1 MNTYFMTF
9 QVTPT
14 ESNEHYNLVGG
25 ALASC
30 WVLGDDAQSAYSQ
43 AEFFVSKGDWEI
55 EKVDTFPVETTK
67 EHFLERD
74 IGIEQYVKAQEKGI
88 AIFYTAWARDG
99 RTTAGPLTMNSSYKF
114 DLSEYLRK
122 QKQLRRKGR
131 CLHFDGSHRC
141 KNIIN
146 AHSIQKNQ
154 SLAAISEDGHVYKP
168 SADISSLKKNRG
180 CLTYEKCGINR
191 VSTFLGFCK
200 KHDNELFEPID
211 NNPLLPTDQ
220 QVFLYAYR
228 SLCRELFV
236 KENSLNLV
244 ENQLLLVPEGNAI
257 KELLLG
263 TKIGTTFGLKNLRE
277 HKSIY
282 DESLKKKAYFHIRYV
297 LFISNQK
304 PFMAFS
310 GLLYPE
316 FDFMGRH
323 LQNLGD
329 HQQKLELITMST
341 APLDSGWGVLFS
353 WHESSSSVCIDF
365 MRSLATMA
373 HEGHRLGDLLF
384 RMAIT
389 NCENLA
395 IAPEWWENLPEN
407 QKEKIESKATLMAN
421 IFSMRK
427 PTYLMEGIEGIAP
440 WDFEDVIDNMD

>member
-9 QVTPT
+9 QVIPT
-14 ESNEHYNLVGG
+14 ESNEHYNLVAG

-30 WVLGDDAQSAYSQ
+30 WVLGENAQSAYSQ
-43 AEFFVSKGDWEI
+43 AEFFVSKDDWKI
-55 EKVDTFPVETTK
+55 EKLDNLPIETTR

-74 IGIEQYVKAQEKGI
+74 IGIEQYTKAQEKGI
-88 AIFYTAWARDG
+88 AIFYMAWSRDG
-99 RTTAGPLTMNSSYKF
+99 QTTSGPFPINPSYKP
-114 DLSEYLRK
+114 DLSEYLKK
-122 QKQLRRKGR
+122 QKQLSQKGR
-131 CLHFDGSHRC
+131 CLHFNGSNRC
-141 KNIIN
+141 ANIIN

-154 SLAAISEDGHVYKP
+154 SLSAISKDGHVYKP
-168 SADISSLKKNRG
+168 SSDISSLKRNRG
-180 CLTYEKCGINR
+180 SLTYEKCGINR

-200 KHDNELFEPID
+200 EHDNKLFEPID
-211 NNPLLPTDQ
+211 NYPLLPTDE

-236 KENSLNLV
+236 KENSLDLV
-244 ENQLLLVPEGNAI
+244 ENQLSLAPEGNAI

-263 TKIGTTFGLKNLRE
+263 AKIGTTFGLTNLRE

-282 DESLKKKAYFHIRYV
+282 DESLRKKAYFHIRYV
-297 LFISNQK
+297 LFRSKQK
-304 PFMAFS
+304 PFIAFS

-316 FDFMGRH
+316 FDFMGRQ

-329 HQQKLELITMST
+329 HQQKLNLITMFT

-353 WHESSSSVCIDF
+353 WHESSSSVCVDF
-365 MRSLATMA
+365 MKSLATMA

-384 RMAIT
+384 RMAIS

-407 QKEKIESKATLMAN
+407 QKEQIKSRASLMAN
-421 IFSMRK
+421 IFSMTK
-427 PTYLMEGIEGIAP
+427 PTYLMEGLEGIAP
-440 WDFEDVIDNMD
+440 WDFESIIDNMN